1 MLLFNLLRNS
11 FRNKIMTSSTDSI
24 WDSKMVCLI
33 TGASQYVGAKM
44 AEIFAE
50 KMGDGSKLILTSR
63 SAERLKNVKTT
74 LTKLKPNLNVVLLEW
89 DLRDPKREKYEQD
102 LRQAMGNDLSTY
114 KSSLIVHNAAQLGS
128 MGRKVIEMKDPKEL
142 QEQLNVNL
150 VAMLVLNSVWLDLVG
165 KVPKKY
171 VVNMTA
177 PSATN
182 ARPCF
187 GMTSLVKSSRQIS
200 LTILSK
206 ENPEVKV
213 LHFDPGAVD
222 TESLRACRDDSH
234 DPKIRDWI
242 KGFYDRGE
250 VLESEK
256 VVRALQKTLHENK
269 FESGGYVS
277 AYDVK

>member
-1 MLLFNLLRNS
+1 MAS
-11 FRNKIMTSSTDSI
+11 ADSV

-33 TGASQYVGAKM
+33 TGASQHIGAKM
-44 AEIFAE
+44 AETFVQ
-50 KMGDGSKLILTSR
+50 KMADGSKLILTSR
-63 SAERLKNVKTT
+63 SLDRLNQVKTS
-74 LTKLKPNLNVVLLEW
+74 LSKFKRNVDVALLQW

-102 LRQAMGNDLSTY
+102 LRQVLGADLSSY

-128 MGRKVIEMKDPKEL
+128 MGKKVIEMRDPKEL
-142 QEQLNVNL
+142 QEQININL
-150 VAMLVLNSVWLDLVG
+150 VAMLVLNSVWLDLVA
-165 KVPKKY
+165 KIPKKF

-187 GMTSLVKSSRQIS
+187 GMTSMVKSGRQIS

-206 ENPEVKV
+206 ESPDVKV
-213 LHFDPGAVD
+213 LHFDPGAAD
-222 TESLRACRDDSH
+222 TDSLRAIRDESH
-234 DPKIRDWI
+234 DPKIREWI

-250 VLESEK
+250 VLETDK
-256 VVRALQKTLHENK
+256 IVGALVKTLQENK
-269 FESGGYVS
+269 FETAGYVS